1 MRKRG
6 RGCRIDAEVRL
17 VDEYLWGVAVA
28 GYACAYLGMKPTPPR
43 EAGARA
49 GQNPFGVLP
58 GDRLAA

>member
-1 MRKRG
+1 M
-6 RGCRIDAEVRL
+6 
-17 VDEYLWGVAVA
+17 DEYLWGVAVA